1 MVQAQQAARTIE
13 RMFNA
18 RSVALVG
25 ASNDPHKF
33 GYMTLNSIIRGGY
46 KGQIYPVN
54 AKGGEIQGLRAYR
67 SLSEIPGEV
76 DLVVVLVPAHFV
88 PEVLREAAQKGIPG
102 AVVCSGGFREA
113 GRIDLEEE
121 LRSISSQYGIRIL
134 GPNIA
139 GINYLPNK
147 LCSMFFP
154 VITTRGPLAIVSQSG
169 TVTNGLSEWA
179 DQDRLGISA
188 AVNLGNQVDLCES
201 DFLDFFAGDENTKA
215 IAMYLEG
222 IEDGGRFRGA
232 LKRAASKK
240 PVVVLKAGRT
250 PEGQRSATSH
260 TGSMATSHEVFS
272 AACRQCG
279 AIIADDLETLY
290 DYAKALATMR
300 PPKGNRIL
308 SISSSGGAGTL
319 AADVIDAH
327 GLELPKLP
335 PKFVEELKKLPLSPL
350 ATLANP
356 FDSGADLDVEHFK
369 QVALLADKMDIADV
383 IFLNFGDPMVGATQ
397 MVKNLNSEITCSL
410 AVGYFAGGE
419 EEKLGRVKIHAA
431 GFPVFPA
438 PERAMR
444 AMAAAVQYARF
455 HQTKQQEDALF
466 GLGEPMKRDPGDGKG
481 SFLVEPE
488 AVKYLEQYQIPYP
501 EHGVA
506 HSGEEAVEIA
516 KRLGFPVVL
525 KVVSPDILHKSD
537 VGGVM
542 VGLKSPEEVM
552 GGFKQMAHRVQTGVP
567 DASISGA
574 LVCRQAPEGL
584 EVIVGT
590 TDDPLFG
597 PTIMFG
603 MGGIFTEVMRDVTFR
618 IAPIGR
624 SDAEK
629 MIREIKGYPLLTG
642 LRGQPRP
649 DINQL
654 IDLLLSVSRLV
665 TERTEIK
672 ELDLN
677 PVRLCVQGIIVLDVR
692 MMRKEALTGK

>member
-1 MVQAQQAARTIE
+1 
-13 RMFNA
+13 MFNA

-88 PEVLREAAQKGIPG
+88 PEVLREAAQKEIPG

-121 LRSISSQYGIRIL
+121 LKSISSRYGIRIL

-169 TVTNGLSEWA
+169 TVTNGISEWA
-179 DQDRLGISA
+179 AGEGLGISA

-201 DFLDFFAGDENTKA
+201 DFLDFFAVDENTKA

-222 IEDGGRFRGA
+222 IEDGRRFLRA
-232 LKRAASKK
+232 LNRAASIK

-250 PEGQRSATSH
+250 PEGQRSASSH

-272 AACRQCG
+272 AACGQCG
-279 AIIADDLETLY
+279 AIVANDLETLY
-290 DYAKALATMR
+290 DCAKALATMR

-319 AADVIDAH
+319 AADVINVQ

-335 PKFVEELKKLPLSPL
+335 PEFVEELKKLPLSAL

-356 FDSGADLDVEHFK
+356 FDTGADLDVQHFE
-369 QVALLADKMDIADV
+369 QIALLADKMDVAEI

-397 MVKNLNSEITCSL
+397 MVKDLNSKITCSL

-419 EEKLGRVKIHAA
+419 EERLGRVKIQEA

-444 AMAAAVQYARF
+444 GMAAAVQYALFRK
-455 HQTKQQEDALF
+455 TEKQEDAF
-466 GLGEPMKRDPGDGKG
+466 CGLGGAKRIDLRGGEG
-481 SFLVEPE
+481 NFLVESE
-488 AVKYLEQYQIPYP
+488 AVKYLDQYQIPYP
-501 EHGVA
+501 EHGMA
-506 HSGEEAVEIA
+506 HSAEEAVDIA
-516 KRLGFPVVL
+516 KQIGFPVVL
-525 KVVSPDILHKSD
+525 KVVSADVLHKSE
-537 VGGVM
+537 VGGVV

-552 GGFKQMAHRVQTGVP
+552 DGFKQMIHRVQASAP
-567 DASISGA
+567 NSSISGA
-574 LVCRQAPEGL
+574 LVCKQAPAGL
-584 EVIVGT
+584 EVIIGT
-590 TDDPLFG
+590 TEDPLFG

-603 MGGIFTEVMRDVTFR
+603 MGGIFTEVMRDVAFR
-618 IAPIGR
+618 ISPIGR

-642 LRGQPRP
+642 FRGQPCC

-665 TERTEIK
+665 TERTEIR

-677 PVRLCVQGIIVLDVR
+677 PVRLCAQGVMVLDVR
-692 MMRKEALTGK
+692 MMRRDK